1 MNPARTYLLSIV
13 LFHLCPSGTFSKHS
27 IRFVLIKIIVFNEIH
42 HVRSSLWRSIFS
54 DHPFI
59 TGSRA
64 EGHISKEDP
73 SLPREYSIGLADM
86 VGHVKSMFTS
96 LYTQSIRAGIYSTC
110 LYACDQH
117 LKSTSNRRG
126 IRAGPQNKRK
136 KRQAGSQNDDQRRSR
151 RRLLMTAL
159 GAHAERPWTARSRLP
174 RKLGTSSL
182 SA

>member
-1 MNPARTYLLSIV
+1 MEVN
-13 LFHLCPSGTFSKHS
+13 LF
-27 IRFVLIKIIVFNEIH
+27 
-42 HVRSSLWRSIFS
+42 RSSFHYWLPSRGTYVKGGSIS
-54 DHPFI
+54 PK
-59 TGSRA
+59 GV
-64 EGHISKEDP
+64 
-73 SLPREYSIGLADM
+73 SIGLADM

-159 GAHAERPWTARSRLP
+159 GADAERPWTARSRLP